1 MSTKPPRLAT
11 TSFAAPRTSLTRR
24 SLLQYS
30 MAGGAAAMLGACS
43 GQGAQGKTTITVAN
57 VSNPVTEDL
66 QELTRSEFNAI
77 HPDIE
82 VRFSSLPE
90 TELRERVARD
100 VANGS
105 GQFDVLALGPYETS
119 QYSSQGWLADLRPLM
134 DETEGYDAADLI
146 PSVME
151 TLSSDDQIWGAPV
164 YAESAFLMYRTDVFE
179 ERGLTMP
186 EQPTWQEVAELAHT
200 IHGPDLSGIALR
212 GLPGENQVSVMSVIY
227 AFGGRLFTPEW
238 EPTFTE
244 AETREAINF
253 YVDLVRSASPVGA
266 ASAGYNQA
274 LSSFA
279 QGQAAMFMDA
289 TVAANTLE
297 DPDQSTVAGKVGY
310 APAPHYRSD
319 FGGWYWSWALSIPES
334 SRHQEAAWSFVSWAT
349 SQDYIKLAGETFGW
363 ERVPPGTRLSTYEI
377 SEYQEAAP
385 FAAATL
391 EEIAKVSTD
400 KLLKP
405 TAPPQLPAAYFEFPQ
420 WTDVYMPMS
429 QEIAAAIA
437 GQQTADQAVD
447 AIQASAEA
455 TMSRIGLWAG

>member
-1 MSTKPPRLAT
+1 MTTKSARREPLFFTRPAL
-11 TSFAAPRTSLTRR
+11 SRR
-24 SLLQYS
+24 SLLQFS
-30 MAGGAAAMLGACS
+30 MVSGAGAMLAACS
-43 GQGAQGKTTITVAN
+43 PGSSPATKATLTVAN

-66 QELTRSEFNAI
+66 EELTRTEFNAL

-105 GQFDVLALGPYETS
+105 GQFDLLALGPYETS
-119 QYSSQGWLADLRPLM
+119 QYSSQGWLTDLRPM
-134 DETEGYDAADLI
+134 MESTEGYDADDLI

-151 TLSSDDQIWGAPV
+151 TLSSDSQTWAVPV

-186 EQPTWQEVAELAHT
+186 SAPTWQEVDELARG
-200 IHGPDLSGIALR
+200 IHDDTMAGIALR
-212 GLPGENQVSVMSVIY
+212 GLPGENQVTVISVIY

-244 AETREAINF
+244 DETREAINF
-253 YVDLVRSASPVGA
+253 YVELVRSASPSGA

-274 LSSFA
+274 LTAFA

-289 TVAANTLE
+289 TVAASTLE
-297 DPDQSTVAGKVGY
+297 DPSQSTVAGKVGY
-310 APAPHYRSD
+310 VPAPHYRSD
-319 FGGWYWSWALSIPES
+319 FGGWYWSWALGIPEA
-334 SRHQEAAWSFVSWAT
+334 SRNQEAAWKFVAWAT
-349 SQDYIKLAGETFGW
+349 SKEYIRLAGETFGW
-363 ERVPPGTRLSTYEI
+363 GAVPPGTRLSTYDI
-377 SEYQEAAP
+377 PEYQEAAP
-385 FAAATL
+385 FAAATRD
-391 EEIAKVSTD
+391 EIAKVSSD

-437 GQQTADQAVD
+437 GQQTADEAID
-447 AIQASAEA
+447 AIQSSAEA
-455 TMSRIGLWAG
+455 TMSRIGLWTG